1 MASEPPEIKPLSRAP
16 INLKMSNDAKVVFDT
31 IGKLAGLTV
40 IYDPDLQQKRI
51 STELNNVTLEQ
62 ALDITCLQS
71 KTFWKPVTENII
83 MIIPD
88 QAQKRRDYEEQ
99 VVRTFYLS
107 NVSIPQDL
115 TEISTGLRQLLDLKR
130 IQQVNSQNA
139 IIIRDTPDKLLL
151 AEKNHSG
158 YRQGQAGSN
167 RPGANP
173 GSAHGQSEEIWASCR
188 GSRRPFRS
196 IQAIPR
202 ARPQQPRRPPPVL
215 RTPRPKSAT
224 PFEPER
230 RGLDAAERHR
240 ELLAHRQFDKD
251 SPEPGTTRN
260 RWAIGKIE
268 DWRPRASGNGKLS
281 GRGWRGSHEWSRI
294 REPAGQH
301 AVFSTSTSA

>member
-151 AEKNHSG
+151 AEKIIRDIDKAKPEVIVQVLILEARTDNLKNLG
-158 YRQGQAGSN
+158 IL
-167 RPGANP
+167 P
-173 GSAHGQSEEIWASCR
+173 GQSA
-188 GSRRPFRS
+188 S
-196 IQAIPR
+196 IQINP
-202 ARPQQPRRPPPVL
+202 
-215 RTPRPKSAT
+215 SY
-224 PFEPER
+224 
-230 RGLDAAERHR
+230 
-240 ELLAHRQFDKD
+240 
-251 SPEPGTTRN
+251 TT
-260 RWAIGKIE
+260 
-268 DWRPRASGNGKLS
+268 
-281 GRGWRGSHEWSRI
+281 
-294 REPAGQH
+294 
-301 AVFSTSTSA
+301 STSTTTSTTTTSAANTAALNQLRHLNQSDVVLTLPSATANFLLTDSSTKILQNPELRGIDGQSAKLKIGDRVPVATGSFQAGVGVGARVEQDS